1 MVQPGDSAV
10 NLRKNCVKLKLK
22 KLQKQNWL
30 KQKLLKKLQKTLAD
44 LAAAFGG
51 ERRISLCRELTKL
64 HEEVRRT
71 TLGEAAAYYAENP
84 PRGEFV
90 LVVAGAE
97 EPAEEGCTF
106 EGALALVRAR
116 MDEGLS
122 TKDAVKQ
129 VAKLTGFA
137 KNQLYDAI
145 LKG

>member
-1 MVQPGDSAV
+1 MSL
-10 NLRKNCVKLKLK
+10 LRTLHHDTA
-22 KLQKQNWL
+22 QEIP
-30 KQKLLKKLQKTLAD
+30 LLRAKRK
-44 LAAAFGG
+44 
-51 ERRISLCRELTKL
+51 ISLCRELTKL

-71 TLGEAAAYYAENP
+71 TLGEAAAYYAGNP

-97 EPAEEGCTF
+97 AAAEEGCTF
-106 EGALALVRAR
+106 EDALALVRAR

-129 VAKLTGFA
+129 VAKLTGYA
-137 KNQLYDAI
+137 KNQLDGAI

>member
-1 MVQPGDSAV
+1 MIFYEAPH
-10 NLRKNCVKLKLK
+10 
-22 KLQKQNWL
+22 
-30 KQKLLKKLQKTLAD
+30 KLLATLQD
-44 LAAAFGG
+44 LSAAFGAK
-51 ERRISLCRELTKL
+51 RKISLCRELTKL